1 MANITKLPY
10 PDDSFNFGKNFPVI
24 PIFWKFSDPTLKT
37 LLQQF
42 LQIWNQS
49 AHIAWHESHCPEMI
63 DHGLAH
69 SRNLYMIANRLF
81 HDNDNLIEN
90 LNDGEIAC
98 FALSLWLHDISM
110 SKTLF
115 SIRDEDLEGLNT
127 FLSGYKICLR
137 QPPKTIVSDKV
148 AIGSLSEITTQW
160 VRSHHHILSK
170 YVIQE
175 DKKNISFGI
184 ENDEDL
190 RRILGKLCFSH
201 SSKVRLVKRDEIGE
215 FYNTAPVIEQHNGFE
230 RLRIGNE
237 AYSINML
244 FLGALLRF
252 VDGCDQTKK
261 RLISPGYAAQLHER
275 NRAQRDRLIAELNPQ
290 VESADRATLQE
301 LKKVSEDSSTQGNK
315 TIKKLP
321 ELKIKYP
328 YLKSRFDE
336 LEHICRFRENM
347 DYKKSVDD
355 IYFNNGSIVLS
366 LPDDR
371 DEKSEGRVKN
381 DILRELTVVSE
392 ILKHP
397 PNTAKDIGI
406 PYCKNTEYNEKSFDV
421 KQYLNSEEYEVPEY
435 EIYQRFGQ
443 PGYNQVEYI
452 AQKIHEEYLNKEREK
467 KITVFENYN
476 LHLWNRL
483 SREFR
488 DSNRA
493 PVKVHWQYIHE
504 IGCETLP
511 LSAVTSPKD
520 FSFTQEELERLAE
533 MEHNRWMEEKL
544 KKGWKFGRPRDD
556 SKKNHDLL
564 VPYKELPDIERQKDR
579 DIILNIPV
587 RLRELGMEIVRK
599 ESNS

>member
-1 MANITKLPY
+1 MVNMVKLPY
-10 PDDSFNFGKNFPVI
+10 PTDSFNFGENFSAI
-24 PIFWKFSDPTLKT
+24 PIFWKVSDPTLKT

-49 AHIAWHESHCPEMI
+49 THIAWHESHCPEMI
-63 DHGLAH
+63 DHGLTH

-127 FLSGYKICLR
+127 FLSGYPIGSR
-137 QPPKTIVSDKV
+137 QQSKTIISDKV
-148 AIGSLSEITTQW
+148 TIDNLSDITTQW

-170 YVIQE
+170 YVIKE

-184 ENDEDL
+184 ENDENL
-190 RRILGKLCFSH
+190 REILGKLCFSH
-201 SSKVRLVKRDEIGE
+201 SSKVRLVKKDEIDK

-230 RLRIGNE
+230 RLQIGNE
-237 AYSINML
+237 EYPINML

-261 RLISPGYAAQLHER
+261 RLISPGYAAQLLER
-275 NRAQRDRLIAELNPQ
+275 NRAQRDRLISELNPQ
-290 VESADRATLQE
+290 VESTDRATLQK
-301 LKKVSEDSSTQGNK
+301 LRKISEYTANKGN
-315 TIKKLP
+315 TAITKLS
-321 ELKIKYP
+321 EFKIRYP
-328 YLKSRFDE
+328 HLKSRFDE

-355 IYFNNGSIVLS
+355 IYFKDGLIVLS

-371 DEKSEGRVKN
+371 DENSEGRVKN
-381 DILRELTVVSE
+381 DILRELSVVSE

-397 PNTAKDIGI
+397 PNTKKDIGI
-406 PYCKNTEYNEKSFDV
+406 PYCKNTVYNEKSFEV
-421 KQYLNSEEYEVPEY
+421 KQYLNSEEYEVPVY

-443 PGYNQVEYI
+443 PGYDQIEYI
-452 AQKIHEEYLNKEREK
+452 AQKMHEEYLNKERKK
-467 KITVFENYN
+467 KIDVLENYN

-483 SREFR
+483 YREFR
-488 DSNRA
+488 DSNRDPA
-493 PVKVHWQYIHE
+493 KRYWLYIHE

-511 LSAVTSPKD
+511 VSAVTSPGV
-520 FSFTQEELERLAE
+520 FSFTPEEVEELGEK
-533 MEHNRWMEEKL
+533 EHNHWMEGKI
-544 KKGWKFGRPRDD
+544 KNGWKFGRPRDD
-556 SKKNHDLL
+556 SKKIHHLL
-564 VPYKELPDIERQKDR
+564 VPYAELPDIERQKDR

-599 ESNS
+599 

>member
-1 MANITKLPY
+1 MVNMVKLPY
-10 PDDSFNFGKNFPVI
+10 PTDSFNFGENFSAI
-24 PIFWKFSDPTLKT
+24 PIFWKVSDPTLKT

-49 AHIAWHESHCPEMI
+49 THIAWHESHCPEMI
-63 DHGLAH
+63 DHGLTH

-127 FLSGYKICLR
+127 FLSGYPIGSR
-137 QPPKTIVSDKV
+137 QQSKTIISDKV
-148 AIGSLSEITTQW
+148 TIDNLSDITTQW

-170 YVIQE
+170 YVIKE

-184 ENDEDL
+184 ENDENL
-190 RRILGKLCFSH
+190 REILGKLCFSH
-201 SSKVRLVKRDEIGE
+201 SSKVRLVKKDEIDK

-230 RLRIGNE
+230 RLQIGNE
-237 AYSINML
+237 EYPINML

-261 RLISPGYAAQLHER
+261 RLISPGYAAQLLER
-275 NRAQRDRLIAELNPQ
+275 NRAQRDRLISELNPQ
-290 VESADRATLQE
+290 VESTDRATLQK
-301 LKKVSEDSSTQGNK
+301 LRKISEYTANKGN
-315 TIKKLP
+315 TAITKLS
-321 ELKIKYP
+321 EFKIRYP
-328 YLKSRFDE
+328 HLKSRFDE

-355 IYFNNGSIVLS
+355 IYFKDGLIVLS

-371 DEKSEGRVKN
+371 DENSEGRVKN
-381 DILRELTVVSE
+381 DILRELSVVSE

-397 PNTAKDIGI
+397 PNTKKDIGI
-406 PYCKNTEYNEKSFDV
+406 PYCKNTVYNEKSFEV
-421 KQYLNSEEYEVPEY
+421 KQYLNSEEYEVPVY

-443 PGYNQVEYI
+443 PGYDQIEYI
-452 AQKIHEEYLNKEREK
+452 AQKMHEEYLNKERKK
-467 KITVFENYN
+467 KIDVLENYN

-483 SREFR
+483 YREFR
-488 DSNRA
+488 DSNRDPA
-493 PVKVHWQYIHE
+493 KRYWLYIHE

-511 LSAVTSPKD
+511 VSAVTSPGV
-520 FSFTQEELERLAE
+520 FSFTPEEVEELGEK
-533 MEHNRWMEEKL
+533 EHNHWMEGKI
-544 KKGWKFGRPRDD
+544 KNGWKFGRPRDD
-556 SKKNHDLL
+556 SKKIHPLL
-564 VPYKELPDIERQKDR
+564 VPYAELPDIERQKDR

-599 ESNS
+599 

>member
-1 MANITKLPY
+1 MTKLPY
-10 PDDSFNFGKNFPVI
+10 PDDSFDFGKNFPAI
-24 PIFWKFSDPTLKT
+24 PLFWKFSDPTLKT

-42 LQIWNQS
+42 LQTWNQS
-49 AHIAWHESHCPEMI
+49 MHIAWHESHCPEMI
-63 DHGLAH
+63 DHGLTH

-98 FALSLWLHDISM
+98 FTLSLWLHDISM

-115 SIRDEDLEGLNT
+115 SIRHEDLEGLNR
-127 FLSGYKICLR
+127 FLSGYKICSK
-137 QPPKTIVSDKV
+137 QSSNTVVSDKV
-148 AIGSLSEITTQW
+148 ALDSLSEITTQW

-184 ENDEDL
+184 KNDEDL

-201 SSKVRLVKRDEIGE
+201 SSKVRLVKKDEIDE
-215 FYNTAPVIEQHNGFE
+215 FYTTLPVIEQHKGFE
-230 RLRIGNE
+230 KLRIGNE
-237 AYSINML
+237 EYSINML

-261 RLISPGYAAQLHER
+261 RLISAGYASQLLER
-275 NRAQRDRLIAELNPQ
+275 NRAQRDKLLTELEPQ
-290 VESADRATLQE
+290 IESADHATLRE
-301 LKKVSEDSSTQGNK
+301 LNKVSEDTITHGNK
-315 TIKKLP
+315 TIKKLF
-321 ELKIKYP
+321 EIKSKYP
-328 YLKSRFDE
+328 HLKSKFDE

-355 IYFNNGSIVLS
+355 IYFKDGSIVLS

-371 DEKSEGRVKN
+371 DEQSENRVKN
-381 DILRELTVVSE
+381 DILQELTVISE

-397 PNTAKDIGI
+397 PNTTKDIGI
-406 PYCKNTEYNEKSFDV
+406 PFCKNAVYDEKSFEV
-421 KQYLNSEEYEVPEY
+421 KQYLNSEEYEVPGY
-435 EIYQRFGQ
+435 EIYQRFGF
-443 PGYNQVEYI
+443 PGYDQVEYT
-452 AQKIHEEYLNKEREK
+452 AQKIHEEYLNKEQK
-467 KITVFENYN
+467 KGSTVLENYN

-488 DSNRA
+488 DSNRDPA
-493 PVKVHWQYIHE
+493 KRYWLYIHG
-504 IGCETLP
+504 IGCETIP
-511 LSAVTSPKD
+511 LSAVTSPRN
-520 FSFTQEELERLAE
+520 FSFTREELEKLAE
-533 MEHNRWMEEKL
+533 MEHNLWMEGKF
-544 KKGWKFGRPRDD
+544 KNAWKFGATRDD
-556 SKKNHDLL
+556 SKKIHPCL
-564 VPYKELPDIERQKDR
+564 VSWGKLPEIERQKDR
-579 DIILNIPV
+579 EIILSIPV

>member
-1 MANITKLPY
+1 MANMAKLPY
-10 PDDSFNFGKNFPVI
+10 PTDSFNFGENFSAI
-24 PIFWKFSDPTLKT
+24 PLFWKVSDPTLKT
-37 LLQQF
+37 VLQQF

-49 AHIAWHESHCPEMI
+49 THIAWHESHCPEMI
-63 DHGLAH
+63 DHGLTH

-115 SIRDEDLEGLNT
+115 SIRDEDREGLNT
-127 FLSGYKICLR
+127 FLSGYPICSR
-137 QPPKTIVSDKV
+137 QQSKTIISDKV
-148 AIGSLSEITTQW
+148 TIGSLSEITTQW

-170 YVIQE
+170 YVIKE

-184 ENDEDL
+184 ENDENL
-190 RRILGKLCFSH
+190 REILGKLCFSH
-201 SSKVRLVKRDEIGE
+201 SSKVRLVKRDEIGV
-215 FYNTAPVIEQHNGFE
+215 FYNTAPVIEQHKGFE
-230 RLRIGNE
+230 ILRIGNE
-237 AYSINML
+237 KYSINML

-261 RLISPGYAAQLHER
+261 RLITPSYAAQLLER

-290 VESADRATLQE
+290 VEIEDRATLQK
-301 LKKVSEDSSTQGNK
+301 LKKVSEDSSTHGNK
-315 TIKKLP
+315 TIKKFP

-328 YLKSRFDE
+328 YLNAIFDE

-347 DYKKSVDD
+347 DYKKSVNDV
-355 IYFNNGSIVLS
+355 YFKDGLIVLS

-371 DEKSEGRVKN
+371 DENSEGRVKN
-381 DILRELTVVSE
+381 DILRELSVVSE

-397 PNTAKDIGI
+397 PNTKKDIGI
-406 PYCKNTEYNEKSFDV
+406 PYCKNTVYNKESFKV
-421 KQYLNSEEYEVPEY
+421 EQYLDSEEYEVPEY

-443 PGYNQVEYI
+443 PGYDQVEYM
-452 AQKIHEEYLNKEREK
+452 AQKMHEEYLDKERKK
-467 KITVFENYN
+467 KITVLENYN

-483 SREFR
+483 SQEFR

-493 PVKVHWQYIHE
+493 PVKRHWLYIHE
-504 IGCETLP
+504 VGCETLP
-511 LSAVTSPKD
+511 LSAVTSPGA
-520 FSFTQEELERLAE
+520 FSFTPEEVEKLAE
-533 MEHNRWMEEKL
+533 MEHNLWMEAKL
-544 KKGWKFGRPRDD
+544 KLGWKYGPIRDD
-556 SKKNHDLL
+556 SKKIHPLL
-564 VPYKELPDIERQKDR
+564 VPYAELPDIERQKDR

-599 ESNS
+599 KSNS